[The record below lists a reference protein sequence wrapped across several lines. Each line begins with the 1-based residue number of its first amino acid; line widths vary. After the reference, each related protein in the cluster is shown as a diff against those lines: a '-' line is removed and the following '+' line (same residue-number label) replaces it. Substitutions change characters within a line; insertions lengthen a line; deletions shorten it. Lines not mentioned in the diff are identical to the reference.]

1 MDLTALLQWLAENGI
16 TALVKTDA
24 ERMAEHGS
32 TSRTTCRRRRTT
44 KTSPTDRQGPPSG
57 IR

>member
-24 ERMAEHGS
+24 ERMAEHGIHVPHYLQ
-32 TSRTTCRRRRTT
+32 TTENDQDITH
-44 KTSPTDRQGPPSG
+44 
-57 IR
+57 